1 MAAQP
6 YEMMFYEVMWRNWA
20 RDVPYPMPWWLQS
33 YFRDWPG
40 DDAGMVPTKQAAL
53 ASNALYRYWNM
64 VGVKDAHQESLVGQ
78 AGEIEPVY
86 ERFAVT
92 FFVIVDGRLHL
103 PQLTAAGVPAPA
115 L

>member
-1 MAAQP
+1 
-6 YEMMFYEVMWRNWA
+6 MFYELMWQTSA
-20 RDVPYPMPWWLQS
+20 RGTPYPMPWWLQS

-40 DDAGMVPTKQAAL
+40 DDGGMFGFKETAL

-92 FFVIVDGRLHL
+92 FFVVADGELHL
-103 PQLTAAGVPAPA
+103 PQYAEDGAPE
-115 L
+115 